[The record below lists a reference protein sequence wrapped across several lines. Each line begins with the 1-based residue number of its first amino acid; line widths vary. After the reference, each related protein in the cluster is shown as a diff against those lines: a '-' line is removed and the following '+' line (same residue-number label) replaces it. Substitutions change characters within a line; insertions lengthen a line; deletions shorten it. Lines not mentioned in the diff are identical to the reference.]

1 MKHTHPHNTI
11 YKHKHILIDPTYK
24 THGKKNIHN
33 LIGELRQIDKG
44 TWKLVDKKSKENKH
58 KLWACSKEYK
68 Y

>member
-33 LIGELRQIDKG
+33 LIGELRQIEDKRI
-44 TWKLVDKKSKENKH
+44 KRKH
-58 KLWACSKEYK
+58 TKVLGSW
-68 Y
+68 